1 MSCSYESPD
10 ENESKSSQVPDD
22 LEDESD
28 NISESS
34 DVEDESDN
42 VSESNEVEP
51 VVEPVIKRPSD
62 SHDVSE
68 GKTVFLKNVPFNI
81 TNDELKECVQNIG
94 PVYYA
99 VQCIDPLTEHS
110 RGTAFVKFKVRT
122 VYLFITELLQLV
134 SPF

>member
-10 ENESKSSQVPDD
+10 EKESKSPQEP
-22 LEDESD
+22 
-28 NISESS
+28 N

-42 VSESNEVEP
+42 LSESSDFKDESDNLSKSNGEP
-51 VVEPVIKRPSD
+51 VCESVVKKSFD
-62 SHDVSE
+62 SHDVAE

-81 TNDELKECVQNIG
+81 TNDELKECVQKIG
-94 PVYYA
+94 PVCYA

-122 VYLFITELLQLV
+122 VYLFITKLLQPPV
-134 SPF
+134 SLF